1 MESGE
6 LVMNVQVNS
15 AELQVLMTE
24 IAPYLNDS
32 CYREVWDFIHEMK
45 FTYSDAKY
53 FVALLKFLISEMEY
67 RKGDLEELEDENAK
81 LKEDVIDLDTDLEE
95 REGEAEDLRYENEI
109 LQDKLASIRSKAEN
123 AYDIYSSK
131 RELCKVLD
139 EIRDMINRG

>member
-1 MESGE
+1 MESGG

-32 CYREVWDFIHEMK
+32 CYREVWDFIYEMK

-109 LQDKLASIRSKAEN
+109 LQDKLASIQSKAEN
-123 AYDIYSSK
+123 AYDIQLSK

>member
-1 MESGE
+1 MESGG

-67 RKGDLEELEDENAK
+67 RKEDIEKLEIENARLEEDTSDLYDSLDDLE
-81 LKEDVIDLDTDLEE
+81 
-95 REGEAEDLRYENEI
+95 GEVEDLRYENEI
-109 LQDKLASIRSKAEN
+109 FQYKLASIQSKTEN
-123 AYDIYSSK
+123 AYDSQLSE

-139 EIRDMINRG
+139 EIRDMINKG